1 MKLIVAVI
9 SNNRDKQKLCDALI
23 QQEFRFTE
31 MSSTSG
37 FLRRGNTTLLI
48 GVPDEQVATVLDLI
62 RQLCQTRERVVNA
75 APPAISGAET
85 PSAHPVKASF
95 GGAKVFVLD
104 VEQFVEV

>member
-1 MKLIVAVI
+1 MKLVVVVI
-9 SNNRDKQKLCDALI
+9 NNNRDRQKVCDALI

-31 MSSTSG
+31 IGSTGG

-48 GVPDEQVATVLDLI
+48 GVPDEQVETVLALI
-62 RQLCQTRERVVNA
+62 REICQTRERVVNA
-75 APPAISGAET
+75 APPTVSDTEAAA
-85 PSAHPVKASF
+85 PLKVLY